1 MARTPSAIPPMR
13 FEDLEAFLV
22 VIDQGNLHRAAET
35 LGMTQS
41 GLSKTLARLE
51 GEAGMPLFERTP
63 RGLVPTGA
71 GRTLAAHARRI
82 SLAAGDMRS
91 ELAEQ
96 RAARA
101 GTVRLGAIPYLLPSL
116 LSPLLARFFLSRPLA
131 TFSIE
136 THLSARL
143 VAMLQNGEADLI
155 LAARPASVPAEVA
168 WLPLGPLSMQ
178 IVCRSAH
185 PRRDGFRTLADL
197 AGERWV
203 VPASSLYLRQWLEQ
217 RFTAVGLPP
226 PRVAVESTASPVAFG
241 ELLRHSDLLGIM
253 PPRML
258 RQAEGQ
264 GLAAIDAPGTS
275 WQHELAV
282 LWRADGYLSPI
293 CQDFRD
299 AVVAWC
305 EEMAL

>member
-1 MARTPSAIPPMR
+1 MR

-22 VIDQGNLHRAAET
+22 VSEHGNLHRAADT

-63 RGLVPTGA
+63 RGLVPTSVGK
-71 GRTLAAHARRI
+71 TLLAHARRI
-82 SLAAGDMRS
+82 SLAATDLRN

-96 RAARA
+96 RLARA
-101 GTVRLGAIPYLLPSL
+101 GTVRLGAIPYLVPSL
-116 LSPLLARFFLSRPLA
+116 LSPLLAQFFVSRPLA
-131 TFSIE
+131 VFSIE

-143 VAMLQNGEADLI
+143 MAMLQNGDADLI
-155 LAARPASVPAEVA
+155 LAARPASVPEDIG
-168 WLPLGPLSMQ
+168 WLPLGPLTMQ

-197 AGERWV
+197 IEERWA
-203 VPASSLYLRQWLEQ
+203 VPASSLYLRQWLEE
-217 RFTAVGLPP
+217 RFTSVGLPP

-253 PPRML
+253 PPRIL
-258 RQAEGQ
+258 KQAEGQ
-264 GLAAIDAPGTS
+264 GLQAIAGPGMS

-282 LWRADGYLSPI
+282 LWRAGGYLSPI

-299 AVVAWC
+299 AMVKWC
-305 EEMAL
+305 EEMEI